1 MKPHLQIIKIR
12 KSLNILQEQEVFS
25 PGRCRSSLSIT
36 GLGRS
41 SKVYNSRFKTEK
53 YSVQFV
59 DENAMPPLPFRNE
72 KPENLPTL
80 IITENKFRSK

>member
-1 MKPHLQIIKIR
+1 MK
-12 KSLNILQEQEVFS
+12 SEQEVFS

>member
-1 MKPHLQIIKIR
+1 M
-12 KSLNILQEQEVFS
+12 
-25 PGRCRSSLSIT
+25 
-36 GLGRS
+36 S

-72 KPENLPTL
+72 KPENLPTR